1 MNQFYF
7 NAAVALRRSLF
18 THTATFIKR
27 HEICYVIIRLYF
39 IRRSVVGVNMVFL
52 QNKYIWDSPFLTQ
65 VF

>member
-52 QNKYIWDSPFLTQ
+52 QNKYI
-65 VF
+65 

>member
-7 NAAVALRRSLF
+7 NATVALRRSLS

-27 HEICYVIIRLYF
+27 HKVCYVIIRLYF
-39 IRRSVVGVNMVFL
+39 ICLSAVGVNMAFL
-52 QNKYIWDSPFLTQ
+52 QNKYIWDLPLLTQ

>member
-18 THTATFIKR
+18 THTAFFIKR

-39 IRRSVVGVNMVFL
+39 ICRSVVGVNMVFL
-52 QNKYIWDSPFLTQ
+52 QNKYIWDLPFLTQ